1 MLRPYSRQAIRAA
14 VALAGT
20 RLLQEKE
27 HPALNADARLTAAQR
42 EQAALSPV
50 DFAEVCSGGWY
61 KRAPHL
67 ELLNEKLLD
76 LEQRKIK
83 RLMIFM
89 PPRHAKSETASHFFA
104 SWYLGKHPDHHI
116 ILTSYGAEKAA
127 DFGRAARDTL
137 TEFGPAVFDVSIRGD
152 SDAAHR
158 WQIAGDR
165 GGMFTS
171 GIRGAITGRG
181 ADCFIIDDPV
191 KDEQEAWSAVIQA
204 GNASWW
210 ESVASTRL
218 EPDAVV
224 ILIMTRWHLNDL
236 AGYLLSKEGQDWD
249 VLELPAEA
257 IGPDVL
263 GRRKGDFLWE
273 DRFSHQ
279 EMVQK
284 KTDMVST
291 DIGAYYWAAMYQQQP
306 SIPAGLLYF
315 DKDAID
321 YIDTHE
327 VHDPRERWDTR
338 ALPTAPSTGY
348 VVVWERPQPRE
359 RYVIGADTADGKG
372 EAVGTWS
379 AAGGPDRNAAAV
391 YRVRDGV
398 QVAEIYGR
406 QEEHEYARVLNEW
419 GRAYNNAMLCVERN
433 RRAVLSNLLGLNY
446 PNLWYSDKPGD
457 LHLTLRTEL
466 VTRRREWG
474 WNTDVKSRPLLLA
487 GLREA
492 LTTGVVKPRS
502 ADFVKETR
510 AFVMGDP
517 PQAAPGTH
525 DDLIFAHA
533 LAVVAMPLA
542 RQAQSSVGSP
552 EYVGGMR

>member
-1 MLRPYSRQAIRAA
+1 MQTLSPQQI
-14 VALAGT
+14 
-20 RLLQEKE
+20 QK
-27 HPALNADARLTAAQR
+27 AQS
-42 EQAALSPV
+42 SPV
-50 DFAEVCSGGWY
+50 DFAEVVSGGWY

-67 ELLNEKLLD
+67 DLLNDKLMD
-76 LEQRKIK
+76 IFEGRSK

-89 PPRHAKSETASHFFA
+89 PPRHAKSETASHFFS
-104 SWYLGKHPDHHI
+104 SWYLGKRPDHHI

-127 DFGRAARDTL
+127 DFGRSARDTL
-137 TEFGPAVFDVSIRGD
+137 TEFGPSVFGVSVRGD

-158 WQIAGDR
+158 WQIAGHR
-165 GGMFTS
+165 GGMFTA
-171 GIRGAITGRG
+171 GVRGPITGRG
-181 ADCFIIDDPV
+181 ANGFIIDDPI

-204 GNASWW
+204 SNASWW

-218 EPDAVV
+218 EPDGWV

-236 AGYLLSKEGQDWD
+236 AGYLLSKEGQQWD
-249 VLELPAEA
+249 VLELPAEMESDDNA
-257 IGPDVL
+257 L
-263 GRRKGDFLWE
+263 GFKRGTFLWE
-273 DRFSHQ
+273 ERFSHQ
-279 EMVQK
+279 EMVEK
-284 KTDMVST
+284 KRDMQAT
-291 DIGAYYWAAMYQQQP
+291 DIGRYYWASMYQQKP
-306 SIPAGLLYF
+306 EIPAGLLYF
-315 DKDAID
+315 DKDALD
-321 YIDTHE
+321 YVEKHE
-327 VHDPRERWDTR
+327 VQDHRERFETR
-338 ALPTAPSTGY
+338 ALPSSPSTGY
-348 VVVWERPQPRE
+348 VLVWERPQPKE

-419 GRAYNNAMLCVERN
+419 GRAYNSAMLCVERN

-446 PNLWYSDKPGD
+446 PNLWYADKPGD

-492 LTTGVVKPRS
+492 LTTGGIKPRS
-502 ADFVKETR
+502 AEFLTETR

-525 DDLIFAHA
+525 DDRIFAHA
-533 LAVVAMPLA
+533 LVVQAMQLA
-542 RQAQSSVGSP
+542 RQTDVGADGIT
-552 EYVGGMR
+552 YVGGMSGR